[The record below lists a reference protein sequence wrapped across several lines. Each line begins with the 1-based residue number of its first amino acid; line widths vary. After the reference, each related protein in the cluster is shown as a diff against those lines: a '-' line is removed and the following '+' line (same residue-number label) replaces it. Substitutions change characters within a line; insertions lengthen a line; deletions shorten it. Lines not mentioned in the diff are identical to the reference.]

1 MENQEE
7 TRFQPKIFMLF
18 VIIGLLPM
26 AIGSLVLLSGARN
39 AYQDVIGSHLSV
51 IAENAQIELNNH
63 FRGITAELN
72 SLALTPEVRSLI
84 YQSNQKGLD
93 RDPEEVRALWAKP
106 GDQSN
111 ALVKNT
117 IDNPASR
124 FLREHTLSSSF
135 RELIVTDAFGR
146 TIAASHRNDD
156 YYLADRKWW
165 RYAFREGTG
174 GRFIGDIEYRREV
187 GHVRDG
193 FRPSHRSTVPASES
207 SESSMPIVDS
217 EEILNLVNTVKVGE
231 QGYALLLAS
240 SDSTILVG
248 PGATFKDKQRFKYFD
263 AVRTAIDNGNR
274 AILVGEGNE
283 RYFLGLPPFR
293 LKDSLPELDW
303 VLPVSQPRNEALSFF
318 RNINSRFAYIILFT
332 VVRGRD
338 SLGLFLL
345 GPEQTGYRNRPAPG
359 KAVETPRRS

>member
-63 FRGITAELN
+63 FRGITAEVN

-165 RYAFREGTG
+165 RYAFREGAG
-174 GRFIGDIEYRREV
+174 GRYIGDIEFDEKSGMYTM
-187 GHVRDG
+187 D
-193 FRPSHRSTVPASES
+193 FAL
-207 SESSMPIVDS
+207 PIVDRATQRAIGVIRAGVDS

-231 QGYALLLAS
+231 QGYALLLRA
-240 SDSTILVG
+240 DSTILVG
-248 PGATFKDKQRFKYFD
+248 PGATVQDRQRFKYFD
-263 AVRTAIDNGNR
+263 EVRTAIESGNR
-274 AILVGEGNE
+274 SILVGEGNE

-303 VLPVSQPRNEALSFF
+303 VLAVSQPRNEALSFF

-332 VVRGRD
+332 VVVVGIL
-338 SLGLFLL
+338 SVLFSWVLSK
-345 GPEQTGYRNRPAPG
+345 P
-359 KAVETPRRS
+359 VIETDPHLERL